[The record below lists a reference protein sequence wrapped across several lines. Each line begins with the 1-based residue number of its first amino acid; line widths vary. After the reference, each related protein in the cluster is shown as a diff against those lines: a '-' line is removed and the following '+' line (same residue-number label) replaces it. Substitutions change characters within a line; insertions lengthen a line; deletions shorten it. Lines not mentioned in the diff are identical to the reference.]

1 MLRHEAHPDLIG
13 VLRGNFPLGKSTT
26 WSWSGLHGPD
36 SLEGLPRRV
45 ENGEE
50 VPGEIPLSIVM
61 FVGRHRTHTYF
72 GTHPRLAAPQNINI
86 SSGPFT
92 MRWTG
97 ELAMLRLAGSAP
109 GFIGAG
115 FDMESSERGSLRE
128 RTAMAVEDTQLC
140 CLTRES
146 FLHLKEAFPTT
157 LKRVEKAAT

>member
-1 MLRHEAHPDLIG
+1 MGQTGSKGCLVGWKTER
-13 VLRGNFPLGKSTT
+13 KSPRKFHFR
-26 WSWSGLHGPD
+26 SSC
-36 SLEGLPRRV
+36 SL
-45 ENGEE
+45 
-50 VPGEIPLSIVM
+50 
-61 FVGRHRTHTYF
+61 VGTAHTY
-72 GTHPRLAAPQNINI
+72 TSVSAPCQPPPKYQQRSIH
-86 SSGPFT
+86 

-109 GFIGAG
+109 GLFIGAG